1 MLTSTIFSG
10 FGGQGVLMMGY
21 LLALTAM
28 HENRHVT
35 YLPVYGAEMRG
46 GTANCTVVVSSEEIA
61 SPTAA
66 SPEYVVVTNHP
77 SMIKYQSM
85 VKSEGI
91 LFYNSDLIEERPSRS
106 DIEIVAVPAN
116 QLARGGRGDDRAMNM
131 VMLGAFVQ
139 KTGLVLLETMKSSL
153 EEAIAAKKKAIIEL
167 NKRALDS
174 GANYILGGK
183 R

>member
-1 MLTSTIFSG
+1 MLDRTIFSG

-28 HENRHVT
+28 HEKRHVT
-35 YLPVYGAEMRG
+35 YLPAYGAEMRG

-61 SPTAA
+61 SPTAG
-66 SPEYVVVTNHP
+66 SPEFVVVTNHP

-85 VKSEGI
+85 VKSDGI
-91 LFYNSDLIEERPSRS
+91 LFYNSDLIEEGPSRN
-106 DIEIVAVPAN
+106 DIEVVAVPASV
-116 QLARGGRGDDRAMNM
+116 LAHKLNNDRSMNM

-139 KTGLVLLETMKSSL
+139 KTGLVSLETMKSSL
-153 EEAIAAKKKAIIEL
+153 EEVIAGKKKAMIEM

-174 GANYILGGK
+174 GAEYILGGK
-183 R
+183 Q